1 MRFVQFIDVTGSCRS
16 FVFITVEYSIFKHTT
31 SVLSIVNRLLECF
44 CIFGLFDFVFLS
56 YEQCRSFLNVLLF
69 HIYSFVSYM

>member
-44 CIFGLFDFVFLS
+44 CIFGLFLFFLVMNS
-56 YEQCRSFLNVLLF
+56 ADHS
-69 HIYSFVSYM
+69 